1 MKLSRFFKTIFM
13 TDFVGGL
20 FIAIKEIFK
29 SKKTINYPF
38 EKGKISPRFRGEHA
52 LRRYPNGEERCIA
65 CKLCEAVCPHSI
77 FFYTFSIIAIIS
89 AIMVT
94 VSKNTVHS
102 VFFLI
107 LDFISISCLFI
118 MIGAEFLGMIM
129 LIVYVGA
136 VAVLFLFVV
145 MMLNVAQQ
153 KNQWF
158 ASKESSGHIPVGL
171 IISTIIFFELIIVI
185 GGWKYKPDLFD
196 INNTTNNFNM
206 SNTHSLGQVLYT
218 DYIHVFQL
226 SGMILLVAMIGA
238 IVLTFRKREG
248 VKTQSYLKQISRER
262 SEGIGI
268 FLNRK
273 NIIVILM
280 SIELILLAVN
290 INLVAFSIFLGDLT
304 GQVFTLFILTVA
316 AAEAA
321 IGLAIIV
328 VYYRNSGTIR
338 VEEIDQLKG

>member
-1 MKLSRFFKTIFM
+1 ML
-13 TDFVGGL
+13 
-20 FIAIKEIFK
+20 A
-29 SKKTINYPF
+29 
-38 EKGKISPRFRGEHA
+38 
-52 LRRYPNGEERCIA
+52 
-65 CKLCEAVCPHSI
+65 HSI
-77 FFYTFSIIAIIS
+77 FFYTFSLIAIIS

-158 ASKESSGHIPVGL
+158 SSERSSKHIPIGL

-185 GGWKYKPDLFD
+185 GGWKFKPDLVTSMSLTID
-196 INNTTNNFNM
+196 QNI
-206 SNTHSLGQVLYT
+206 SNTHSIGHILYT

-226 SGMILLVAMIGA
+226 SGMLLLVAMIGA
-238 IVLTFRKREG
+238 IVLTFRQRTG
-248 VKTQSYLKQISRER
+248 VKRQSYFNQISRER
-262 SEGIGI
+262 ADGVEMID
-268 FLNRK
+268 
-273 NIIVILM
+273 VP
-280 SIELILLAVN
+280 
-290 INLVAFSIFLGDLT
+290 
-304 GQVFTLFILTVA
+304 
-316 AAEAA
+316 
-321 IGLAIIV
+321 
-328 VYYRNSGTIR
+328 RN
-338 VEEIDQLKG
+338 KGVKVDD